1 MKYVCNFTHLTPR
14 TGGRFKNLGGTV
26 QHTFEISQKKGWP
39 ILCFPKILGGKMPT
53 RPTRLEKLPT
63 HFQLALLSGCE
74 KILALHVAKWSHK
87 IRHFDTLTL
96 LTGNFR

>member
-1 MKYVCNFTHLTPR
+1 MCEMKYVCNFTHLTPR
-14 TGGRFKNLGGTV
+14 AGGRSKNLGG
-26 QHTFEISQKKGWP
+26 HTFEISQKKVGRSCVIQNIGWENAHSAHP
-39 ILCFPKILGGKMPT
+39 FGKIAHPFP
-53 RPTRLEKLPT
+53 
-63 HFQLALLSGCE
+63 LALLSGCE

>member
-14 TGGRFKNLGGTV
+14 AGGRFKNLGGLA
-26 QHTFEISQKKGWP
+26 QHTLVKKGLADPLFSQNIGWENANSAHP
-39 ILCFPKILGGKMPT
+39 LRKMPT
-53 RPTRLEKLPT
+53 PFPR
-63 HFQLALLSGCE
+63 ALLSGCE

>member
-1 MKYVCNFTHLTPR
+1 MEDPR
-14 TGGRFKNLGGTV
+14 IWVGYHDILLKLVRKGLVDPLF
-26 QHTFEISQKKGWP
+26 SQNIGWENDHSAHP
-39 ILCFPKILGGKMPT
+39 LRKIAHPFP
-53 RPTRLEKLPT
+53 
-63 HFQLALLSGCE
+63 LALLSGCE

>member
-1 MKYVCNFTHLTPR
+1 MLLKFTDLYILL
-14 TGGRFKNLGGTV
+14 KV
-26 QHTFEISQKKGWP
+26 VKKGLANPLFSQNIGWENAHSAHP
-39 ILCFPKILGGKMPT
+39 LGKIAHPFP
-53 RPTRLEKLPT
+53 
-63 HFQLALLSGCE
+63 LALLSGCE